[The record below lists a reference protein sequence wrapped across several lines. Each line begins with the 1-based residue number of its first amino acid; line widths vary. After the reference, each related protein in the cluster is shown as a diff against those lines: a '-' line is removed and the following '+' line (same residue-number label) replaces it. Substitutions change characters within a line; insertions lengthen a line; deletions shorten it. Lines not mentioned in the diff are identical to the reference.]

1 MQIVRAS
8 FALAAAAVAVPAF
21 ATTQLSSDFSTFANG
36 NLVGQGGWVQQGT
49 PVINPLQVSGG
60 KVVIPGLPASS
71 SNTDNQDAR
80 AAFSSNVLSGNG
92 NSIYVGAT
100 ITVNAVFAPNT
111 TVGSAFILAL
121 NTTDASPFQNLRLTT
136 RRGVA
141 TDTFQ
146 FGVRASG
153 QSQNQPFWTGDLAL
167 GGTYNLIVAY
177 NFVTGSLNDTIAGY
191 LNPAA
196 TIGAST
202 PWGTATLGAGEAPGF
217 QAAVI
222 SQFAN
227 ATTSQS
233 DVAIGRVIVADS
245 FSEAAA
251 FIPTPGTVALLAFGG
266 IAAARRRRA

>member
-49 PVINPLQVSGG
+49 PAINPLQVSGG
-60 KVVIPGLPASS
+60 KVVIPGLPANA

-111 TVGSAFILAL
+111 TVGAAFILAL

-136 RRGVA
+136 RRGTVA
-141 TDTFQ
+141 DTFQ

-153 QSQNQPFWTGDLAL
+153 QAANQPFWTADLAI
-167 GGTYNLIVAY
+167 GGTYDLILAY
-177 NFVTGSLNDTIAGY
+177 NFVAGGNDSIAGY
-191 LNPAA
+191 LSPAA

-202 PWGTATLGAGEAPGF
+202 PWGTASVSTGEAPGF

-233 DVAIGRVIVADS
+233 DVAIGRVIVADT
-245 FSEAAA
+245 FAEAAA
-251 FIPTPGTVALLAFGG
+251 FVPTPGTVALLAFGG